1 MSEYASGS
9 DPGTPAGSGGRSPS
23 FVARGQLPMS
33 TSGRQAFPKQLSEKY
48 RLGEE
53 LGRGAYGRVYR
64 GLDARTGEQVAIKQ
78 ISLTRIPTG
87 ALASLVTEVEL
98 LKALNHCNVVQYLG
112 SFRTRTDLYIIMELV
127 ENGSLAAVIKAQQFG
142 PFPEPLVGMFIHQV
156 LQGLAYLHD
165 QGVVHR
171 DIKGANILTTKDGVV
186 KLADFGVAA
195 RLGDSNTGG
204 GGGGGG
210 DTTTTTNDAA
220 GEETQPAG
228 TPYWMAPEVVELKTV
243 TTASDIWSVGCLA
256 VELLTGQ
263 PPYYELQPL
272 SALYNIVQNPHPPL
286 PTIASPSMLD
296 FLLQCFRKDPTSRPS
311 AKELLQHPWVLH
323 NRRTLRSTWGTKTGQ
338 SETNKD
344 GVHAS
349 VATAVQRF
357 LDADSRPASVDS
369 RGGSETTSPK
379 HGHGAPTS
387 SISSGAVTAA
397 AVLSGAGIETSG
409 TTYSDFSAA
418 MMSSAEET
426 LNNLQIE
433 FLRHVD
439 ADATGTQVLDALAEL
454 SLKEPTMSSSSHGGS
469 AGGGSGVA
477 VGGRDGGGGGAGQL
491 RRVGSATAMHD
502 EAEIRRQTASLRVMA
517 SSGERSIIEEA
528 AAAASARALVNYL
541 SDDPLLRKVFINMDG
556 LCGIRELLD
565 SPSER
570 VLGPT
575 LDLLLALT
583 TEDPAAMEM
592 ACAMGLI
599 PAALRVAGSPHPVA
613 LRLRAA
619 RLATALARSS
629 ASGAHM
635 LIACQGVPF
644 FMSMMDDA
652 PQSPEQLEL
661 LRAAVGGFWAVLHRS
676 LTPGWPLSTNS
687 YLRLMTHHG
696 LPIRLVKAMP
706 WVLKLASLERS
717 SSGVLLGVAS
727 SVGVGVAGSSG
738 GALVRP
744 TTTSPAVTRSGIR
757 PSNRIVPEET
767 LIGTIS
773 TQNIN
778 NNGTRG
784 SRDGSGKSSS
794 TTTVAAIVP
803 ATTDSQ
809 LLESLVDLFAA
820 LAHGD
825 ATVKARCCPIEVINH
840 VFGFTVRM
848 PTHLQLR
855 ILKAVYRLSTE
866 QSVLGALEAA
876 NVVAYVVAQLPRQD
890 APELQVEALCT
901 VHNLCQLSRSRQ
913 EATAAAGAVPWLC
926 QLAVQPPLVLDAP
939 AEVESARSAA
949 ISALCLLC
957 HCSPRTRAELW
968 SHGGL
973 DVLMQLLK
981 EEAHQVTVLEAL
993 ASWLEAEL
1001 PRIEGQL
1008 LEGTA
1013 LTRLILVLPSQGQ
1026 PSHQDQLPSLLSP
1039 LGRMISRSP
1048 KLAVALTQA
1057 GLAARVVELLKRPT
1071 PPAALALMDLLQSLY
1086 EAHPHP
1092 KEFIA
1097 QNRVGQALATL
1108 AQGAQAGSQ
1117 VLVRTRANNLLQA
1130 FSVNAVF

>member
-1 MSEYASGS
+1 M
-9 DPGTPAGSGGRSPS
+9 
-23 FVARGQLPMS
+23 
-33 TSGRQAFPKQLSEKY
+33 
-48 RLGEE
+48 
-53 LGRGAYGRVYR
+53 
-64 GLDARTGEQVAIKQ
+64 
-78 ISLTRIPTG
+78 
-87 ALASLVTEVEL
+87 
-98 LKALNHCNVVQYLG
+98 
-112 SFRTRTDLYIIMELV
+112 
-127 ENGSLAAVIKAQQFG
+127 
-142 PFPEPLVGMFIHQV
+142 
-156 LQGLAYLHD
+156 
-165 QGVVHR
+165 
-171 DIKGANILTTKDGVV
+171 
-186 KLADFGVAA
+186 
-195 RLGDSNTGG
+195 
-204 GGGGGG
+204 
-210 DTTTTTNDAA
+210 
-220 GEETQPAG
+220 
-228 TPYWMAPEVVELKTV
+228 
-243 TTASDIWSVGCLA
+243 
-256 VELLTGQ
+256 
-263 PPYYELQPL
+263 
-272 SALYNIVQNPHPPL
+272 
-286 PTIASPSMLD
+286 
-296 FLLQCFRKDPTSRPS
+296 
-311 AKELLQHPWVLH
+311 
-323 NRRTLRSTWGTKTGQ
+323 
-338 SETNKD
+338 
-344 GVHAS
+344 
-349 VATAVQRF
+349 
-357 LDADSRPASVDS
+357 
-369 RGGSETTSPK
+369 
-379 HGHGAPTS
+379 
-387 SISSGAVTAA
+387 TAA
-397 AVLSGAGIETSG
+397 AVLGANIDTSG
-409 TTYSDFSAA
+409 VTTTGSDFSNAA
-418 MMSSAEET
+418 MVSSVEEAAT
-426 LNNLQIE
+426 LQLE

-439 ADATGTQVLDALAEL
+439 ADATGTQLLDALAEL
-454 SLKEPTMSSSSHGGS
+454 SLKEPTSTSTSAATNA
-469 AGGGSGVA
+469 AGGVRGS
-477 VGGRDGGGGGAGQL
+477 GAGQL
-491 RRVGSATAMHD
+491 RRAGSATAMHD
-502 EAEIRRQTASLRVMA
+502 EAELRRQTASLRVMA

-528 AAAASARALVNYL
+528 AAAASARALVGYL
-541 SDDPLLRKVFINMDG
+541 ADDPLLRRLFISMDG

-583 TEDPAAMEM
+583 VDDPAAMEM

-599 PAALRVAGSPHPVA
+599 PAALRVAGSPHSPA

-661 LRAAVGGFWAVLHRS
+661 LRAAVGGFWALLHRS

-696 LPIRLVKAMP
+696 LPNRLVKAMP
-706 WVLKLASLERS
+706 WVLKLASAERS
-717 SSGVLLGVAS
+717 STAAVNAANV
-727 SVGVGVAGSSG
+727 VGVG
-738 GALVRP
+738 GAPLVRP
-744 TTTSPAVTRSGIR
+744 TTGLNGGTSPAPGAPSTTVVPRSGLR
-757 PSNRIVPEET
+757 PSNRVVPEDMLLNQPSLNTSDVGT
-767 LIGTIS
+767 LAP
-773 TQNIN
+773 
-778 NNGTRG
+778 
-784 SRDGSGKSSS
+784 SSS
-794 TTTVAAIVP
+794 TAAIVP
-803 ATTDSQ
+803 ATTDSE

-820 LAHGD
+820 LTHGD
-825 ATVKARCCPIEVINH
+825 ATVKARCCPIEVINSM
-840 VFGFTVRM
+840 FGFTVRM

-855 ILKAVYRLSTE
+855 VLKAVHRLSTE
-866 QSVLGALEAA
+866 QAVLSALEAA

-926 QLAVQPPLVLDAP
+926 QLAVQPPLVLNAP

-949 ISALCLLC
+949 VSVLCLLC

-981 EEAHQVTVLEAL
+981 EDAHQVTVLEAL
-993 ASWLEAEL
+993 ASWLDAEL

-1013 LTRLILVLPSQGQ
+1013 LTRLVLVLPSQGQ
-1026 PSHQDQLPSLLSP
+1026 PSQQDQLPSLVSP

-1071 PPAALALMDLLQSLY
+1071 PPAALALMDLLQLLY

-1097 QNRVGQALATL
+1097 QYRVGQALAAL
-1108 AQGAQAGSQ
+1108 AQGAQAGEQ

>member
-23 FVARGQLPMS
+23 FVARGQLPVS
-33 TSGRQAFPKQLSEKY
+33 ASGRQAFPKQLSEKY

-142 PFPEPLVGMFIHQV
+142 PFPEALVGMFIHQV

-195 RLGDSNTGG
+195 RLGDGSTGG
-204 GGGGGG
+204 GGTCGEDRSGS
-210 DTTTTTNDAA
+210 DAA

-263 PPYYELQPL
+263 PPYYDLQPL

-286 PTIASPSMLD
+286 PTTASPSMLD
-296 FLLQCFRKDPTSRPS
+296 FLLQCFRKDPNSRPN
-311 AKELLQHPWVLH
+311 AKDLLQHPWVLH
-323 NRRTLRSTWGTKTGQ
+323 NKRTLRSTWGMKTAQG
-338 SETNKD
+338 EPTD

-369 RGGSETTSPK
+369 RGGSESTSPK
-379 HGHGAPTS
+379 NAYAPTRS
-387 SISSGAVTAA
+387 MSNGAVTAA
-397 AVLSGAGIETSG
+397 ATVLSGANIDTSA
-409 TTYSDFSAA
+409 TTESDFSNA
-418 MMSSAEET
+418 MASSAEEAT
-426 LNNLQIE
+426 NTLQIE

-439 ADATGTQVLDALAEL
+439 ADATGKHLLDALAEL
-454 SLKEPTMSSSSHGGS
+454 SMKEHTSSNGAANSNAA
-469 AGGGSGVA
+469 AGGI
-477 VGGRDGGGGGAGQL
+477 REGGGGGGQL
-491 RRVGSATAMHD
+491 RRVGSATALHD
-502 EAEIRRQTASLRVMA
+502 EAEIRRQTSSLRVMA

-528 AAAASARALVNYL
+528 AAAASARALVGYL
-541 SDDPLLRKVFINMDG
+541 SDDPVLRRMFIRLDG

-583 TEDPAAMEM
+583 IEDPAAMEM

-599 PAALRVAGSPHPVA
+599 PAALRVAGAPHPVA

-644 FMSMMDDA
+644 FMSMIDDA
-652 PQSPEQLEL
+652 PQSPGQLEL
-661 LRAAVGGFWAVLHRS
+661 LRAAVGGFWALLHRS

-696 LPIRLVKAMP
+696 LPNRLVKAMP
-706 WVLKLASLERS
+706 WVLKLASVERS
-717 SSGVLLGVAS
+717 AGGSLAAGVVGGDG
-727 SVGVGVAGSSG
+727 GVGSG
-738 GALVRP
+738 AALVRP
-744 TTTSPAVTRSGIR
+744 AVTGGTSPAVTRPGLR

-767 LIGTIS
+767 LGG
-773 TQNIN
+773 TQNFL
-778 NNGTRG
+778 NNGIIY
-784 SRDGSGKSSS
+784 RDGSSSGGGLNKTSS
-794 TTTVAAIVP
+794 TITTTTAIVP
-803 ATTDSQ
+803 ATTDSE

-820 LAHGD
+820 LTHGD
-825 ATVKARCCPIEVINH
+825 ATVKARCCPIEVINSI
-840 VFGFTVRM
+840 FGYTVRM
-848 PTHLQLR
+848 PTPLQVR
-855 ILKAVYRLSTE
+855 VLKAVNRLSTE

-926 QLAVQPPLVLDAP
+926 QLAVQPPLKLDAP

-949 ISALCLLC
+949 VSVLCLLC

-981 EEAHQVTVLEAL
+981 EDAHQVTVLEAL
-993 ASWLEAEL
+993 ASWLDAEL

-1008 LEGTA
+1008 LEPTA

-1026 PSHQDQLPSLLSP
+1026 PSQQDQLPSLLSP

-1057 GLAARVVELLKRPT
+1057 GLAARVVELLKRPS
-1071 PPAALALMDLLQSLY
+1071 PPAALALMDLLQLLY

-1108 AQGAQAGSQ
+1108 AQGARAGEQ